1 MSDKPETVDLA
12 YIGRLV
18 AAFEA
23 TTTSLSERAASAEK
37 RADQAEIRAER
48 AETRA
53 DRAEQALAGERSR
66 ADRAEAARDVERAG
80 ADALRDRLH
89 GMQEQLADAHAALQ
103 AAATAEARTERA
115 ERDKEQVEQG
125 RETAEARA
133 DELRTRLDDMQ
144 VQLTTHQEVVDA
156 AEAVRQADDTGGR
169 SAGGRGSGRR
179 GGRVMLFLRDARGWY
194 AAQPPVVQLGVAPEA
209 HRTAKPHPDAS
220 RSVVRRGAGSV
231 EQASAGMSADRALH
245 DTALGSRPRTY
256 PRTIARVKNG
266 RRRRRRSVDDI

>member
-37 RADQAEIRAER
+37 RADQAETRADQ
-48 AETRA
+48 AEIRA
-53 DRAEQALAGERSR
+53 DRAEQALAGERRR

-103 AAATAEARTERA
+103 AAATADARTERA

-133 DELRTRLDDMQ
+133 DGPGWTICRCNSRPSRRWWTRP
-144 VQLTTHQEVVDA
+144 
-156 AEAVRQADDTGGR
+156 RQSDRPMTRGGR

-179 GGRVMLFLRDARGWY
+179 GGANDPCTRWPLRVR
-194 AAQPPVVQLGVAPEA
+194 PPWQ
-209 HRTAKPHPDAS
+209 
-220 RSVVRRGAGSV
+220 
-231 EQASAGMSADRALH
+231 ADRRAL
-245 DTALGSRPRTY
+245 S
-256 PRTIARVKNG
+256 ARV
-266 RRRRRRSVDDI
+266 

>member
-23 TTTSLSERAASAEK
+23 TTSSLSERAASAEK
-37 RADQAEIRAER
+37 RADW

-103 AAATAEARTERA
+103 AAAKAEARAERA
-115 ERDKEQVEQG
+115 ERGKEQIEQG

-133 DELRTRLDDMQ
+133 DELRDRLDDLGAKLTGAQAELAAVQGLHRELEATQARIAQVEQGRETAEARAYDLRTQRDELQ
-144 VQLTTHQEVVDA
+144 VQFAAQQELIDA
-156 AEAVRQADDTGGR
+156 SEAIRQAEAERR
-169 SAGGRGSGRR
+169 GRGFLARLSAALR
-179 GGRVMLFLRDARGWY
+179 G
-194 AAQPPVVQLGVAPEA
+194 E
-209 HRTAKPHPDAS
+209 
-220 RSVVRRGAGSV
+220 
-231 EQASAGMSADRALH
+231 
-245 DTALGSRPRTY
+245 
-256 PRTIARVKNG
+256 
-266 RRRRRRSVDDI
+266 